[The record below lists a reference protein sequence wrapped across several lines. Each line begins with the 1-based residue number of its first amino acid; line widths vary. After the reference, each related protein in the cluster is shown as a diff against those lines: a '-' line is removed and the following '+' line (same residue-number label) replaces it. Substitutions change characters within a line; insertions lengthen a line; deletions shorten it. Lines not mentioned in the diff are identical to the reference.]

1 MTPPAA
7 FAVHTTSSYNR
18 LSNKLQKS
26 HRDFDAAER
35 NMAAIL
41 SQDPF
46 NRTRQHHIKK
56 LEAVA
61 PGDGQFRIRLG
72 RWRFRY
78 DIIDQVVLVSYCGLR
93 REDTY

>member
-1 MTPPAA
+1 MTPSAA
-7 FAVHTTSSYNR
+7 FTVRTTSLYDR

-26 HRDFDAAER
+26 HCDFDAAER
-35 NMAAIL
+35 SMAAIL
-41 SQDPF
+41 SQDPY

-61 PGDGQFRIRLG
+61 PGDGQFRLRLG

-78 DIIDQVVLVSYCGLR
+78 DIVDQVVLVSYCGLR